1 MGGALVEDLV
11 KATDLNGFR
20 GAPFP
25 AAVLNAAAES
35 IRTECEWHIAP
46 VVESTVKLRAGSS
59 DTVLLPTMRLV
70 EVLEVTSS
78 AGDVV
83 TGWEAME
90 DGTLERP
97 GGFPRFLN
105 VRFRHG
111 HAKCPAELVAV
122 VAERAVSGK
131 AGRISAESLGG
142 RSVSLEGGYDS
153 VSMAVLQKY
162 KLQGGP

>member
-1 MGGALVEDLV
+1 MGGASLEPLVRSTEL
-11 KATDLNGFR
+11 TGFR

-25 AAVLNAAAES
+25 PAVLVAAAQS

-46 VVESTVKLRAGSS
+46 LVESTVKLRAGTS
-59 DTVLLPTMRLV
+59 DTVLLPTMHLV

-78 AGDVV
+78 AGALLF
-83 TGWEAME
+83 GWEAMP

-97 GGFPRFLN
+97 GGFPRFIN
-105 VRFRHG
+105 VKFRHG
-111 HAKCPAELVAV
+111 YESCPAELISVI
-122 VAERAVSGK
+122 AERAISGS
-131 AGRISAESLGG
+131 AGRITAESLGG
-142 RSVSLEGGYDS
+142 RAVSLESGYDS

>member
-1 MGGALVEDLV
+1 MQPLVQGSE
-11 KATDLNGFR
+11 LNGFR

-25 AAVLNAAAES
+25 PAVLNAAAQS

-46 VVESTVKLRAGSS
+46 LVECTVKLRAGSS
-59 DTVLLPTMRLV
+59 DTVLLPTMHLV

-78 AGDVV
+78 AGDLV
-83 TGWEAME
+83 TGWEAMA

-97 GGFPRFLN
+97 GGFPRFIN
-105 VRFRHG
+105 VRFSHG
-111 HAKCPAELVAV
+111 HESCPAELLAV
-122 VAERAVSGK
+122 IAERAVSGA
-131 AGRISAESLGG
+131 AGRITAESLGG
-142 RSVSLEGGYDS
+142 RAVSLESGYDS